1 LSYYFIAVAHH
12 PWRFY
17 SGILNKKARLEAHCA
32 LIFISIKKILQM
44 RKEIALCDGNALV
57 DVLIQYKPKLLK
69 IAEGVL
75 HSRTQSEDI
84 FHDAVLKACTMQPS
98 CIRCPV
104 GYACRMVYNLAL
116 DEARKRSYEKLNI
129 TPVDGMESIPAP
141 SVSALDRLVTT
152 ETLWEVLNSLNNL
165 PKRTQDAFVRHRID
179 GIPQKDIAEELGVSR
194 TLVNFMIRDGH
205 RACQQTLNAA

>member
-1 LSYYFIAVAHH
+1 
-12 PWRFY
+12 
-17 SGILNKKARLEAHCA
+17 
-32 LIFISIKKILQM
+32 M
-44 RKEIALCDGNALV
+44 RKEISLYDDNSLV
-57 DVLIQYKPKLLK
+57 HMLVQYKPKFMK
-69 IAEGVL
+69 IAESVL
-75 HSRTQSEDI
+75 HSRMQAEDI
-84 FHDAVLKACTMQPS
+84 FHDAVIKACTMQPS

-116 DEARKRSYEKLNI
+116 DEARKRSYEKLNM

-141 SVSALDRLVTT
+141 SVSALDCMVIT
-152 ETLWEVLNSLNNL
+152 ETLSEVLKSLNNL
-165 PKRTQDAFVRHRID
+165 PKRTQEAFVRHRID

>member
-1 LSYYFIAVAHH
+1 MPLIAITQQAD
-12 PWRFY
+12 F
-17 SGILNKKARLEAHCA
+17 
-32 LIFISIKKILQM
+32 QM
-44 RKEIALCDGNALV
+44 GKEINPYDSNILVNALMR
-57 DVLIQYKPKLLK
+57 YKPKLMK

-75 HSRTQSEDI
+75 HSYAQSEDI
-84 FHDAVLKACTMQPS
+84 FHDAILKACTVQPS

-116 DEARKRSYEKLNI
+116 DEARKRSYEKLNM
-129 TPVDGMESIPAP
+129 TPVDGIESIPAP
-141 SVSALDRLVTT
+141 SVSALDCLVTT
-152 ETLWEVLNSLNNL
+152 ETLWEVLNSLNSL